1 MKKLTVL
8 VGAVASIFIMSGMAL
23 AAPYAV
29 NFDADAAGTVYGVQ
43 TIYGWDLEAVAKEYV
58 GAAGPVDI
66 VTHQQL
72 GADGIL
78 NDGDTFY
85 ENITVAVWGGIGQPP
100 SYSYLIPGY
109 LGFPP
114 DIPSA
119 NLYIDI
125 ALNGFIA
132 GVLTPGNV
140 TATNPEDIL
149 LSSFTSIF
157 TNGSAT
163 MYVDANSD
171 MTYNVGETLVASFDL
186 AQAGNFIIVPSVFSA
201 AAATID
207 YGFQATYFNPAYF
220 SNAAGFPDFQNMIA
234 QGFLITLTQGGVA
247 YSGLVG
253 GDTATDPDEILL
265 GWQET
270 GFDAKF
276 DAIPEPSTIL
286 LLGCGLIGIA
296 AIGRKKLSK

>member
-23 AAPYAV
+23 AVPYAV
-29 NFDADAAGTVYGVQ
+29 NFDADAAGTWYSSQ
-43 TIYGWDLEAVAKEYV
+43 TIYGWDLEAVAKESI
-58 GAAGPVDI
+58 GGNLVDI

-85 ENITVAVWGGIGQPP
+85 ENITVAVWAGLGAPTAYA
-100 SYSYLIPGY
+100 SLTPGY
-109 LGFPP
+109 LGFPSTV
-114 DIPSA
+114 PSA
-119 NLYIDI
+119 SLYIDI
-125 ALNGFIA
+125 ALDGYIA
-132 GVLTPGNV
+132 GVSTPMDV
-140 TATNPEDIL
+140 TASNPGDIL

-163 MYVDANSD
+163 MYVDANNN
-171 MTYNVGETLVASFDL
+171 MTYDLGEALVGTFDL
-186 AQAGNFIIVPSVFSA
+186 AQAGNFIIVPSVFSG

-207 YGFQATYFNPAYF
+207 YAFQATYFNPAYF
-220 SNAAGFPDFQNMIA
+220 SNAPGFPDFQNMIA

-247 YSGLVG
+247 YSGLVAG
-253 GDTATDPDEILL
+253 NTAVDPDQIVL

-296 AIGRKKLSK
+296 AIGRKKLTK

>member
-23 AAPYAV
+23 AVPYAV
-29 NFDADAAGTVYGVQ
+29 NFDADAAGTWYSSQ
-43 TIYGWDLEAVAKEYV
+43 TIYGWDLEAVAKESI
-58 GAAGPVDI
+58 GGNLVDI

-85 ENITVAVWGGIGQPP
+85 ENITVAVWAGLGAPTAYA
-100 SYSYLIPGY
+100 SLTPGY

-114 DIPSA
+114 TVPSA
-119 NLYIDI
+119 SLYIDI
-125 ALNGFIA
+125 ALDGYIA
-132 GVLTPGNV
+132 GVSTPMDV
-140 TATNPEDIL
+140 TASNPGDIL

-163 MYVDANSD
+163 MYVDANNN
-171 MTYNVGETLVASFDL
+171 MTYDLGEALVGTFDL
-186 AQAGNFIIVPSVFSA
+186 AQAGNFIIVPSVFSG

-207 YGFQATYFNPAYF
+207 YAFQATYFNPAYF
-220 SNAAGFPDFQNMIA
+220 SNAPGFPDFQNMIA

-247 YSGLVG
+247 YSGLVAG
-253 GDTATDPDEILL
+253 NTAVDPDQIVL

-296 AIGRKKLSK
+296 AIGRKKLTK

>member
-1 MKKLTVL
+1 MKKLTIL
-8 VGAVASIFIMSGMAL
+8 VGAFASILLISGMAL
-23 AAPYAV
+23 ATPYAV
-29 NFDADAAGTVYGVQ
+29 NFDADAAGTTYFVQ
-43 TIYGWDLEAVAKEYV
+43 EIWGWDLEAVAKESI
-58 GAAGPVDI
+58 GGGFIDI

-78 NDGDTFY
+78 SNGDTFY
-85 ENITVAVWGGIGQPP
+85 ENITVQVLNGLGAPP
-100 SYSYLIPGY
+100 AYGALQNGY
-109 LGFPP
+109 EGFPP
-114 DIPSA
+114 IVPAA

-125 ALNGFIA
+125 ALDGFIA
-132 GVLTPGNV
+132 GLAGPANT
-140 TATNPEDIL
+140 TASNPSQIL
-149 LSSFTSIF
+149 LNSFTSIF

-163 MYVDANSD
+163 MYVDADSD
-171 MTYNVGETLVASFDL
+171 MAYDVGETLVASFDL
-186 AQAGNFIIVPSVFSA
+186 AQAGNFIIVPSVFSG

-234 QGFLITLTQGGVA
+234 QGFLFTLTQGGVA

-253 GDTATDPDEILL
+253 GDTAADPDEILL

-296 AIGRKKLSK
+296 AIGRKKLTK